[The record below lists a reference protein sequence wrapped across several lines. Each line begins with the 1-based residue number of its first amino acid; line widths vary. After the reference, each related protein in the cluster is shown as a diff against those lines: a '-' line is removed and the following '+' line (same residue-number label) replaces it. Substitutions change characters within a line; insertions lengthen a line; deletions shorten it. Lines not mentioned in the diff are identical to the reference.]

1 MNTSR
6 AAIVIA
12 LFLIAGNIDA
22 HHSPSK
28 YNLSQTVT
36 VTGVLKKVEWS
47 NPHVYIYIEE
57 TTPAGATLEWEIECF
72 PPALLRRM
80 GWTKDTL
87 RIGEVLTA
95 RGSPGKNAKYKDLF
109 PSVIKRGDQPLF
121 AMADAMKQT
130 TPQPAKAASLNGVW
144 STSLELRVMSQ
155 AVSPAMATLTQRGV
169 DARKRYDEDT
179 SPTSHCIPT
188 PPPLWMI
195 TPELKRI
202 ALGKDSILIESEQEG
217 VHRTIHMNRTTHEG
231 AQPSIQG
238 HSIGRW
244 EGTTLVVDT
253 SQFAYHGIGN
263 GGGNGISA
271 GVPSGTRKH
280 LLERFTPNADGMS
293 LTYSFELTDP
303 EYLAVPR
310 TGSLKWTFNPRA
322 TFAPEKCD
330 LEIARR
336 YMKN

>member
-1 MNTSR
+1 MQLSR
-6 AAIVIA
+6 VSIAI
-12 LFLIAGNIDA
+12 LFLLAMPGFA

-28 YNLSQTVT
+28 YNLAQTVT
-36 VTGVLKKVEWS
+36 VTGTLKKVEWS

-57 TTPAGATLEWEIECF
+57 TTPTGARHEWEIECF
-72 PPALLRRM
+72 PPSLLRRM

-87 RIGEVLTA
+87 RVGETLTA
-95 RGSPGKNAKYKDLF
+95 RGSPGKNPKYKDLF
-109 PSVIKRGDQPLF
+109 PSVIKRGDRPLF
-121 AMADAMKQT
+121 ALADALKET

-144 STSLELRVMSQ
+144 STALDMRVMSQ
-155 AVSPAMATLTQRGV
+155 AASPAMSTLTQRGV
-169 DARKRYDEDT
+169 EARKRYDEDT
-179 SPTSHCIPT
+179 SPTSHCIPS

-195 TPELKRI
+195 TPELKRVT
-202 ALGKDSILIESEQEG
+202 LGKDSILIESEQAG
-217 VHRTIHMNRTTHEG
+217 VHRTIHLNGTSHEG
-231 AQPSIQG
+231 ALPSIQG

-244 EGTTLVVDT
+244 EGGTLVVDT

-280 LLERFTPNADGMS
+280 LIERFTPSADGAS

-310 TGSLKWTFNPRA
+310 KGSVRWAFNPRA
-322 TFAPEKCD
+322 AFTAEKCD

>member
-1 MNTSR
+1 MNRSR
-6 AAIVIA
+6 ASI
-12 LFLIAGNIDA
+12 LIAMFTVATAAHA

-57 TTPAGATLEWEIECF
+57 TTPEGTKLEWEIECF

-87 RIGEVLTA
+87 RLGEVLTA
-95 RGSPGKNAKYKDLF
+95 RGSPGKNANYKDLF
-109 PSVIKRGDQPLF
+109 PSVIKRGDRPLF
-121 AMADAMKQT
+121 ALADALKQT
-130 TPQPAKAASLNGVW
+130 TPSPAKAASLDGVW
-144 STSLELRVMSQ
+144 STSLEMRVMAQ
-155 AVSPAMATLTQRGV
+155 AASPAMSTLTQQGV
-169 DARKRYDEDT
+169 AARKRYDEDT
-179 SPTSHCIPT
+179 SPTSHCIPS

-202 ALGKDSILIESEQEG
+202 ALGKDAILIESEQEG
-217 VHRTIHMNRTTHEG
+217 VHRTIHMNRTSHDG
-231 AQPSIQG
+231 ALPSIQG

-244 EGTTLVVDT
+244 EGKTLVVDT
-253 SQFAYHGIGN
+253 AQFAYHGIGN

-271 GVPSGTRKH
+271 GVPSGARKH
-280 LLERFTPNADGMS
+280 LVERFTPSIDGAS
-293 LTYSFELTDP
+293 LMYSFELTDP

-310 TGSLKWTFNPRA
+310 KGSVQWAFNPRA
-322 TFAPEKCD
+322 PFVAEKCD
-330 LEIARR
+330 LDIARR